1 MGYDILILTDHRKH
15 TSENSVY
22 ALAAALVGHTSIN
35 AVDIASRG
43 IPENEIFFE
52 GEMEA
57 VLSVFPALPR
67 LTYAR
72 ALKLIETSSTESEL
86 VDYDFVLLR
95 LPHPLPV
102 KLFRALPEAIPEDHI
117 INEPSGITRT
127 SSKAFLL
134 EVADLCPP
142 MQIVKKQADVKHF
155 LSLYPEI
162 VLKPM
167 FSYAGQGIIKMTS
180 EYVEDGNRIRTF
192 HRPFFK
198 QWQPPYLA
206 MQFLKNVTEGDKR
219 TIVINGQILGS
230 AIRKPAPGHW
240 ICNVAQGGEAIHAI
254 ADETEIQIASRLSE
268 QMHKHG
274 ITIFGF
280 DTLVDDHGIRR
291 LSEINT
297 MSIGGLR
304 QIRNAKHEP
313 IMKSIVQEL
322 VKHMDG
328 VWFGKE

>member
-1 MGYDILILTDHRKH
+1 MGYDILILTDHRGH

-22 ALAAALVGHTSIN
+22 ALAAALAGHASIN
-35 AVDIASRG
+35 TVDVASRG
-43 IPENEIFFE
+43 VPENALFFD
-52 GEMEA
+52 GEMDA

-72 ALKLIETSSTESEL
+72 AVKLIETSSMESEL

-95 LPHPLPV
+95 LPHPLPI

-142 MQIVKKQADVKHF
+142 MRIVKKQADVKHF
-155 LSLYPEI
+155 LSVYPEI

-167 FSYAGQGIIKMTS
+167 FSYAGQGIIKMTQ
-180 EYVEDGNRIRTF
+180 EYVEDGNGTRTF
-192 HRPFFK
+192 PRPFFK

-230 AIRKPAPGHW
+230 AIRKPTPGHW
-240 ICNVAQGGEAIHAI
+240 ICNVAQGGDAIHAT
-254 ADETEIQIASRLSE
+254 ADETEIHIASRLSE
-268 QMHKHG
+268 EMQKHG
-274 ITIFGF
+274 IVIFGF
-280 DTLVDDHGIRR
+280 DTLVDDNGIRR

-297 MSIGGLR
+297 MSIGGLK
-304 QIRNAKHEP
+304 QIRNAQGDP
-313 IMKSIVQEL
+313 IMKAIVHEL
-322 VKHMDG
+322 VRHMDG
-328 VWFGKE
+328 VWFGK